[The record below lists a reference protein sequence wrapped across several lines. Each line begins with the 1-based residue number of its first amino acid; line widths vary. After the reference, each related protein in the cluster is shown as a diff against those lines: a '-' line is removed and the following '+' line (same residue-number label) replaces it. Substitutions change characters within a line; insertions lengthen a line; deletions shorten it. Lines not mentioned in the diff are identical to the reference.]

1 MQFRPDASELL
12 ADIADLLEDKVIDA
26 VSGPLQHQV
35 RVAANLA
42 RIVEREA
49 RLGDTARSAER
60 ARLVAVMPA
69 LAEAPNLISMRASLC
84 DRLTGPEPVGDDEM
98 RSIYDAL
105 VATVRDDLAI
115 SKPGYDSWAGV

>member
-1 MQFRPDASELL
+1 MQFRPDAAELL
-12 ADIADLLEDKVIDA
+12 ADIAELLEDKVIDA

-49 RLGDTARSAER
+49 RLGESVRAAER
-60 ARLVAVMPA
+60 SRLITLVPNVAGTSELIDQRAA
-69 LAEAPNLISMRASLC
+69 LCN
-84 DRLTGPEPVGDDEM
+84 RLMGPDTIGDEEM
-98 RSIYDAL
+98 GSIYDAL